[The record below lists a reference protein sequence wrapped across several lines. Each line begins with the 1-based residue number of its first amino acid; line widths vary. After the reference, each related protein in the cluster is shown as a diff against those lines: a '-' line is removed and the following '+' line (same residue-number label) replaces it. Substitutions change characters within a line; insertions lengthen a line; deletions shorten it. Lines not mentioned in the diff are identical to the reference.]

1 MPETRLKLNPSSVD
15 FQMPSLEAAK
25 IQFSQSSET
34 EILKPWLLLGINP
47 EFVNVRPASLETNIR
62 EYSYHLVAYTI
73 ALSVG

>member
-1 MPETRLKLNPSSVD
+1 MPETRLKPTPKLDD

-47 EFVNVRPASLETNIR
+47 EFVKVRPASLETKIC